1 MRRTK
6 AAASETREAILDAAE
21 TAFLTKGVSKTSL
34 NEIAERAGVTR
45 GAIYFHFRDK
55 PAIYN
60 AIIDRIK
67 FPQEDLIDEVSRNDS
82 INPIDVLE
90 KSACASLN
98 RFAEDEHQQ
107 RVMTIITLRCEYVDE
122 FSQMIL
128 RLREAHDSMLD
139 LFTRMLYVARSRD
152 MLSDEWE
159 PEDGARV
166 LVCVVGGI
174 LHEWLNSAKNFDLYA
189 LGTRLILSQ
198 TRSFRKNS
206 RQLMG

>member
-6 AAASETREAILDAAE
+6 AEASETREAILDAAE
-21 TAFLTKGVSKTSL
+21 HAFLKKGVSKTSL
-34 NEIAERAGVTR
+34 NDIAERAGVTR

-60 AIIDRIK
+60 AIIDRIR
-67 FPQEDLIDEVSRNDS
+67 FPQEQLIAEVSRNDS
-82 INPIDVLE
+82 VNPIDVLE
-90 KSACASLN
+90 KSACSCLE

-122 FSQMIL
+122 FSQMMS
-128 RLREAHDSMLD
+128 RLRDAHDSMLN
-139 LFTRMLYVARSRD
+139 LFTRMLYVAQSRD
-152 MLSDEWE
+152 MLADDWT
-159 PEDGARV
+159 PQDAARV

-174 LHEWLNSAKNFDLYA
+174 LHEWLNSAKSFDLEK

-198 TRSFRKNS
+198 TKSFRKQTNLLS
-206 RQLMG
+206 